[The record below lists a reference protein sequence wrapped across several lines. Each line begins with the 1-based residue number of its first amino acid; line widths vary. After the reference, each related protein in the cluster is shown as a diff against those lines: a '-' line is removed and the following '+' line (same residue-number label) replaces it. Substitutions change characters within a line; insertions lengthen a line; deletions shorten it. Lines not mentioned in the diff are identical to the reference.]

1 MGRGAWKKMS
11 TPNPEGH
18 NRRNIRLGILNRA
31 FAEVGKTL
39 ADPNIVLSLFVRQ
52 LGASNVLVGLLATIR
67 YGGWFL
73 PQFLVADRLQH
84 QARRGRVYVVA
95 ELARCVGY
103 AVIAVTIFVMPTS
116 HLLLPLFF
124 GLFAVS
130 YLGHGVGS
138 VPRFDVIGR
147 AIPASA
153 RGSFFA
159 RSNLIGGLLG
169 FAAGFVVQFLL
180 RSGPGEPPPQR
191 YAWLLLLSI
200 TFYALAVVAFRGI
213 RERETAAKEGGPSLI
228 QSLRS
233 IPSMLTGSSGYR
245 RLVGTLLF
253 MDIARR
259 VTDPFYI
266 IFATEVLDA
275 PLSMAGAYLSTVIVA
290 KILSNVLWERLSQ
303 RFGNRLILQLS
314 AIASFA
320 VPALTFL
327 FAIASPRLGPS
338 AGYWFA
344 FVFVVMGI
352 RDSGKYIGKRSVFL
366 DLVPEAARPLHWG
379 TLNSVLG
386 LISFLPMLAGT
397 MIDGLGF
404 AVTFGLVSAVSMLG
418 LWSSLRIKS
427 IPSGL
432 EEE

>member
-1 MGRGAWKKMS
+1 MMETRAVREQRGS
-11 TPNPEGH
+11 T
-18 NRRNIRLGILNRA
+18 RYGILNRA
-31 FAEVGKTL
+31 FSEVGKTL
-39 ADPNIVLSLFVRQ
+39 ADPNIVLTLFVRQ
-52 LGASNVLVGLLATIR
+52 LGASNVLVGLLSTIR
-67 YGGWFL
+67 YSGWFL
-73 PQFLVADRLQH
+73 PQLFVADRLQH
-84 QARRGRVYVVA
+84 RALRGRVYMAA
-95 ELARCVGY
+95 ELARCLGY
-103 AVIAVTIFVMPTS
+103 AVIAITIFAIPTS
-116 HLLLPLFF
+116 RFLLPLFF

-159 RSNLIGGLLG
+159 RSNLVGGLLG
-169 FAAGFVVQFLL
+169 FAAGFVVRFLL
-180 RSGPGEPPPQR
+180 RSNSGAPPPQR

-200 TFYALAVVAFRGI
+200 AFYTLAVVAFREI
-213 RERETAAKEGGPSLI
+213 HERKTTSKKGRPSLI

-233 IPSMLTGSSGYR
+233 IPSMLTGNSGYR

-259 VTDPFYI
+259 VTEPFYI

-275 PLSMAGAYLSTVIVA
+275 PLSMAGVYLSTVVGA
-290 KILSNVLWERLSQ
+290 KILSNLLWERLSH

-314 AIASFA
+314 ATASFA
-320 VPALTFL
+320 VPALTFV
-327 FAIASPRLGPS
+327 FAAAAPQLGPS

-344 FVFVVMGI
+344 FVFVLMGI

-366 DLVPEAARPLHWG
+366 DLVPEEARPLHWG
-379 TLNSVLG
+379 TLNSLLG
-386 LISFLPMLAGT
+386 LISFLPVLAGT

-404 AVTFGLVSAVSMLG
+404 AITFGLVSGVALLG
-418 LWSSLRIKS
+418 VWSSLRIRTL
-427 IPSGL
+427 PTGFGA
-432 EEE
+432 E